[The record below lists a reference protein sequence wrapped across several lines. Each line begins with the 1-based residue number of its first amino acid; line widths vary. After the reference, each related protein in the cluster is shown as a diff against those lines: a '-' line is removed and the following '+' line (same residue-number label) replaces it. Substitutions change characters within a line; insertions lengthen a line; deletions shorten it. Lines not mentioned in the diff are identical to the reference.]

1 MMMSLSPQSSPGGR
15 TDASIARRR
24 LDDALDRSIM
34 FLRAVSRRSSTRAWT
49 RGGGAVARRGGSTE
63 AVSAA
68 SAAKTAAPVWT
79 GDADDA
85 DHEALAGRVFARY
98 GNPEAVTFAHRGILN
113 DVKGEVRDS

>member
-1 MMMSLSPQSSPGGR
+1 
-15 TDASIARRR
+15 
-24 LDDALDRSIM
+24 M
-34 FLRAVSRRSSTRAWT
+34 FLRAVSRRSASTRAWT
-49 RGGGAVARRGGSTE
+49 HGGVAARRGGSTE

-98 GNPEAVTFAHRGILN
+98 GSPEAVTFAHRGILN
-113 DVKGEVRDS
+113 DVKGEVRVCARCVDSNGGGAGEDG